1 MSISISSLTK
11 RYTKNQAENPT
22 LSISNLTIQNGQAVA
37 IVGKSGSGK
46 STFLNLIAGI
56 VTPESGKIVVNGTDI
71 TTLSEAKRDLFRA
84 ENIGY
89 VFQTFNLIQG
99 LSALENV
106 LLAMSFCGKIKQPE
120 ARAKQLLERVG
131 LGKKLHKKPS
141 QLSVGEQQRISLAR
155 AIANE
160 PHIIL
165 ADEPTANLD
174 DKNTEVVINLLEEFS
189 RENDRIL
196 ILVTHEKDVAERFPK
211 QIELESI
218 NQNIGV

>member
-1 MSISISSLTK
+1 MSILISNLTK
-11 RYTKNQAENPT
+11 HYTKNQAENPT
-22 LSISNLTIQNGQAVA
+22 LSISNLAIEDGDAVA

-46 STFLNLIAGI
+46 STLLNLIAGI
-56 VTPESGKIVVNGTDI
+56 VTPESGQIVVKGTDI
-71 TTLSEAKRDLFRA
+71 TRLSESKRDLFRA

-106 LLAMSFCGKIKQPE
+106 LLAMNFCGKVKQPE
-120 ARAKQLLERVG
+120 ARAKILLERVG
-131 LGKKLHKKPS
+131 LGEKLHKKPS
-141 QLSVGEQQRISLAR
+141 QLSVGEQQRVAQAR

-174 DKNTEVVINLLEEFS
+174 DKNTEVVMNLLEEFS
-189 RENDRIL
+189 RENGRIL
-196 ILVTHEKDVAERFPK
+196 ILVTHEKEVAERFPK
-211 QIELESI
+211 QLELESI
-218 NQNIGV
+218 NQSVGR